1 VQLRGMHRLA
11 RRARVK
17 GQRQRTVSSTFPQL
31 PLQYGLPKSRGGA
44 DHPLN
49 YRMIDSS
56 LNRSLGNDVMAKL
69 MVHPLHVLKGALAS
83 AFMRLRCSPH
93 L

>member
-1 VQLRGMHRLA
+1 
-11 RRARVK
+11 
-17 GQRQRTVSSTFPQL
+17 VSSTFPQL